1 LEVIVSNDI
10 RVIDYNT
17 ELLQWC
23 NKNLVLSNPEYFK
36 AERSGRY
43 LGNIQKNFFLYER
56 RGDTLV
62 IPFGVV
68 KDVWPLVSKY
78 DFKLSSSFAP
88 SVPLKMSGG
97 IELYP
102 YQENAVR
109 RLLRAKNG
117 LLEAP
122 CGSGK
127 TQMGLALIK
136 ELGLKTLWLTHTKDL
151 LKQSMDRAKQYF
163 KGDFGTITGGKINV
177 GNDIT
182 FATVQTMA
190 KLNVQDFAND
200 FSVVIVD
207 ECHKA
212 AGSPTRIMQF
222 YKVITALKA
231 RHKYGL
237 SATMHRA
244 DGLIAST
251 KAILGPVVVSISDG
265 EIGEKIIKS
274 NYVEIPTV
282 LPDSEYYLNF
292 DGTLDHNKLIEYIVY
307 HEGRNH
313 QIKKIIQENP
323 ERNIL
328 VLSHRV
334 HHLQILQ
341 DIIQRPSYLVVGS
354 VDKNRRAE
362 ILEKIKSTTH
372 GNIMLSTYS
381 LAKEGLDIPNLDMLI
396 LATPHKDKAIVLQSV
411 GRIER
416 NFVGKPKPIVCD
428 LVDNYIFYCKK
439 IAKTRKN
446 LIINR

>member
-1 LEVIVSNDI
+1 
-10 RVIDYNT
+10 
-17 ELLQWC
+17 
-23 NKNLVLSNPEYFK
+23 
-36 AERSGRY
+36 
-43 LGNIQKNFFLYER
+43 
-56 RGDTLV
+56 
-62 IPFGVV
+62 
-68 KDVWPLVSKY
+68 
-78 DFKLSSSFAP
+78 
-88 SVPLKMSGG
+88 
-97 IELYP
+97 
-102 YQENAVR
+102 
-109 RLLRAKNG
+109 
-117 LLEAP
+117 
-122 CGSGK
+122 
-127 TQMGLALIK
+127 
-136 ELGLKTLWLTHTKDL
+136 
-151 LKQSMDRAKQYF
+151 
-163 KGDFGTITGGKINV
+163 
-177 GNDIT
+177 
-182 FATVQTMA
+182 MA

-251 KAILGPVVVSISDG
+251 KAILGPVVVSISDE

-307 HEGRNH
+307 HEGRNQ

-334 HHLQILQ
+334 HHLEILQ
-341 DIIQRPSYLVVGS
+341 NIIQRPSHLLVGNVN
-354 VDKNRRAE
+354 KNRRAE
-362 ILEKIKSTTH
+362 ILEEIKSTAH